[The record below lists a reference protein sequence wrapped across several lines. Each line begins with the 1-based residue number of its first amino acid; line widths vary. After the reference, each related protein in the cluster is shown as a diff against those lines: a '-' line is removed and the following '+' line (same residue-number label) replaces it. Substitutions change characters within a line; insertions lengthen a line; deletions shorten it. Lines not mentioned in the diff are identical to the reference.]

1 MRQTAAMY
9 LEVHPEGPSLTP
21 AQAKTLDDEFFRSD
35 PGSHYSSRIA
45 GLLRD
50 ADAAPTLSRA
60 EQPAFFKALGIRTDE
75 LSVGKPEDHDMQV
88 AVDALALRHQCAEAL
103 SRFVYAVSTATPRQ
117 GDAPCTWLAVSDS
130 PTSTADVIKKSLESF
145 KSDDELWVRLVLP
158 PEARGNARSRSA
170 AYTAL
175 EWVEHAAY
183 LLTDDELSV
192 NVGHNKFKHGLAVS
206 SRNDVRVE
214 LVSEAPNENGE
225 VPLSAFGEGKSLP
238 LFDRPLFTF
247 LSRPHG
253 KPPRGIE
260 AISIRVDVPTVLAET
275 WMMANVYA
283 ALLHV
288 AALKHF
294 GPDGPQNLA
303 PFPTLVI
310 NHPPKRVVAGS
321 PLGFRAPVTNPAD
334 NSVAARPSGVV
345 FDDGFMPVTVDY
357 SSKTSGVIVDE

>member
-1 MRQTAAMY
+1 MY
-9 LEVHPEGPSLTP
+9 LEVHPEGPLLTS
-21 AQAKTLDDEFFRSD
+21 AQAKKLDDEFFRSD
-35 PGSHYSSRIA
+35 PRSYYSSRIA

-50 ADAAPTLSRA
+50 ADVDGAPTLSRS
-60 EQPAFFKALGIRTDE
+60 EQPGFFKALGIQADE
-75 LSVGKPEDHDMQV
+75 LSAGKPEIRDMQV

-130 PTSTADVIKKSLESF
+130 PTSTADVITKSLASF
-145 KSDDELWVRLVLP
+145 KADDELWARLVLP
-158 PEARGNARSRSA
+158 LEARGDARARSA
-170 AYTAL
+170 ADTAL
-175 EWVEHAAY
+175 EWVEHAEY

-214 LVSEAPNENGE
+214 LVTEAPNEKGE

-247 LSRPHG
+247 LSRPRG

-260 AISIRVDVPTVLAET
+260 AISLRVDVPTVLAET

-283 ALLHV
+283 ALFHV

-294 GPDGPQNLA
+294 ALDAPEDLA

-310 NHPPKRVVAGS
+310 NRPPKRVVAS
-321 PLGFRAPVTNPAD
+321 NPLGFRAPVTDPAD
-334 NSVAARPSGVV
+334 NSVAARPAGVV
-345 FDDGFMPVTVDY
+345 FYDGFMPVAVDY
-357 SSKTSGVIVDE
+357 GSKTGGVVVDD

>member
-1 MRQTAAMY
+1 MARSDAVAVADRGHSLATATRLNPVMRQTAAMY

-75 LSVGKPEDHDMQV
+75 LSVGKPEDRDMQV

-130 PTSTADVIKKSLESF
+130 PTSTADVIKKSLASF
-145 KSDDELWVRLVLP
+145 KADDELWVRLVLP

-175 EWVEHAAY
+175 EWVEHAEY

-214 LVSEAPNENGE
+214 LVTETPNENGE

-260 AISIRVDVPTVLAET
+260 AISLRVDVPTVLAEHLDDGEHLRG
-275 WMMANVYA
+275 
-283 ALLHV
+283 ALPRRG
-288 AALKHF
+288 AEAL
-294 GPDGPQNLA
+294 Q
-303 PFPTLVI
+303 
-310 NHPPKRVVAGS
+310 PKRARKPHTVSDARDQPSAQGSGGRQASRFPGAG
-321 PLGFRAPVTNPAD
+321 D
-334 NSVAARPSGVV
+334 RPG
-345 FDDGFMPVTVDY
+345 
-357 SSKTSGVIVDE
+357 